1 MLTQQTTRYLLKT
14 FRLVR
19 AGKSNDKN
27 FSAQYMTEYLT
38 QPKAQCPVTE
48 ANDFSNPET
57 ILTIFKYR
65 VAFMVEQAVHGL
77 DIEKR
82 TWNDMLVEIYRI
94 SRAHCQLIMVSNF
107 FQGVFGDKTAAADAG
122 QNNVAATALGDVSV
136 LYALSTLEQEVADV
150 LTSGYVT
157 PVQSL
162 LLKHQVITTLKKV
175 RPNAVALVDAF
186 DFSDYLLNS
195 ALGESQGKVYERLTE
210 MAEMEPLNHT
220 SVVDGYDDHYR
231 PLIHA
236 GKANWELDDNGVA
249 HLRGYL
255 DDGCRPAKL

>member
-1 MLTQQTTRYLLKT
+1 MVDYL
-14 FRLVR
+14 
-19 AGKSNDKN
+19 A
-27 FSAQYMTEYLT
+27 
-38 QPKAQCPVTE
+38 QPKAQCPVKE
-48 ANDFSNPET
+48 AGDFTNPET

-77 DIEKR
+77 DVEKR

-107 FQGVFGDKTAAADAG
+107 FQGVFSADN
-122 QNNVAATALGDVSV
+122 QNKVMGVALGDVAL

-157 PVQSL
+157 PAQAL
-162 LLKHQVITTLKKV
+162 LLKQQVIATLKKV
-175 RPNAVALVDAF
+175 RPNAVGLVDAF
-186 DFSDYLLNS
+186 DFPDYLMNS

-210 MAEMEPLNHT
+210 MAEREPLNHT
-220 SVVDGYDDHYR
+220 SVVDGYEDYYR
-231 PLIHA
+231 PLIHS
-236 GKANWELDDNGVA
+236 GKQNWELDSNGVA

-255 DDGCRPAKL
+255 DKAGLPAKL